1 MSKTKYPEKKYLS
14 TYELSLNFFNELGI
28 KVNDIIPLRK
38 VFVLKTTEGNKILKK
53 VDYDVDRIEF
63 VNECVDNLGKYFKN
77 IILLNKF
84 KDGNNY
90 KKWRDSIYVVMDLI
104 PGREA
109 TFTNPLEIK
118 MCAELLANMHLSSK
132 KVIKEKRLD
141 SKIDRSI
148 EIKFKENLEDMKK
161 IKALIEMFKY
171 KNNFDLL
178 YSENIDSCI
187 DDINEALRLLS
198 LSKYNE
204 YREDLDNIVICHN
217 DLAEHNFLY
226 SNNEMHLIDFDYCSI
241 DYRVMDISDILLKG
255 IKNVAFDVDKAINL
269 IKDYNNIYPLKNE
282 DYKIIYILL
291 LFPRD
296 ICTLGRSYYFKQK
309 NWEEEVFIN
318 RLKNKLQNEEFRK
331 EFLSKY
337 REVFKDK
344 F

>member
-90 KKWRDSIYVVMDLI
+90 KKWRDGIYVVMDLI

-118 MCAELLANMHLSSK
+118 MCAELLASMHLSSK

-226 SNNEMHLIDFDYCSI
+226 SNNEMHLIDFEYCSI

>member
-38 VFVLKTTEGNKILKK
+38 VFILKTTDGNKILKK
-53 VDYDVDRIEF
+53 VDYDIDRIEF

-84 KDGNNY
+84 KDGNNF
-90 KKWRDSIYVVMDLI
+90 KEWRDSFYVVMDLI

-109 TFTNPLEIK
+109 SFTNPVEIK
-118 MCAELLANMHLSSK
+118 MCAELLANMHKASK
-132 KVIKEKRLD
+132 KVIKEKRLE
-141 SKIDRSI
+141 SKLDRSI
-148 EIKFKENLEDMKK
+148 EDKFKESLQDMNK
-161 IKALIEMFKY
+161 IKELIDRFKY

-178 YSENIDSCI
+178 FSENIDLCI
-187 DDINEALRLLS
+187 DCIKESLKLIS
-198 LSKYNE
+198 LSKYDE
-204 YREDLDNIVICHN
+204 YRSNIDNIAICHN

-226 SNNEMHLIDFDYCSI
+226 SNNEMHLIDFDYCSV
-241 DYRVMDISDILLKG
+241 DYRVMDIADIILKG
-255 IKNVAFDVDKAINL
+255 IKNVAFEPAKAIDL
-269 IKDYNNIYPLKNE
+269 IKAYDNIYPLKQE
-282 DYKIIYILL
+282 DYKMIYILL

-296 ICTLGRSYYFKQK
+296 ICTLGKSYYFKQK
-309 NWEEEVFIN
+309 DWEEEVFIN

-331 EFLSKY
+331 EFLYEYKK
-337 REVFKDK
+337 VFKNK